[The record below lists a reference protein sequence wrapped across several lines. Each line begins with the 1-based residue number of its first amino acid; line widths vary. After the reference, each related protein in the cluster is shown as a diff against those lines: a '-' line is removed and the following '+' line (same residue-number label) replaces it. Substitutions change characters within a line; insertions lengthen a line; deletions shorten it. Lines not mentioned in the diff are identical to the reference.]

1 MQVAPPNNQ
10 TPPANGSPATTTSTA
25 MVLGTDA
32 FRGALEPISQSAAY
46 DLCEL
51 MVNSGQF
58 GLKTPGEAMAKAM
71 YGRNIGM
78 PFMQSMQRLHS
89 IEGKIGVDAESLHAL
104 CLKSPLCEFFEPI
117 LAECDAEKATFIT
130 KRVGRPEQKL
140 TYTIEE
146 AEAAG
151 LVDRGKDDEAKK
163 KSNWNAYRRDMLRA
177 RCKAT
182 LAKLIYPDVTQGFY
196 SKEELEGLAG
206 SRDPDEIVGEIVE
219 GGPPVERVISVQ
231 VAPRN
236 YAGELAALKARLTAA
251 TTRSAR
257 AEVRAAFDAWDGI
270 EPFRSQFTELYNAT
284 RKAAAPPASTEAAPA
299 ATPEQPGLMPEGNL
313 FATPPAGAKPDG
325 EGK

>member
-1 MQVAPPNNQ
+1 MTMTET
-10 TPPANGSPATTTSTA
+10 TPAVNGVSDPKSTTSA

-46 DLCEL
+46 ALCEL
-51 MVNSGQF
+51 MVSSGQF

-117 LAECDAEKATFIT
+117 LAECDAEKATFVT

-151 LVDRGKDDEAKK
+151 LVDRGKDEQAKK

-206 SRDPDEIVGEIVE
+206 HDPDELVGEIVE
-219 GGPPVERVISVQ
+219 PGGAPAGRVISVQ
-231 VAPRN
+231 VAPRD
-236 YAGELAALKARLTAA
+236 YAKEAEDLKTKIRTAGTSRAAAQ
-251 TTRSAR
+251 
-257 AEVRAAFDAWDGI
+257 EVRAAILAWDGP
-270 EPFRSQFTELYNAT
+270 EPFKSAVETVYNEV
-284 RKAAAPPASTEAAPA
+284 REERKKAAAAADASSPGTATNPAP
-299 ATPEQPGLMPEGNL
+299 MPEGNL
-313 FATPPAGAKPDG
+313 FTKPEPPKDAGK
-325 EGK
+325 